1 MEIII
6 GIIKGSI
13 IAIALIYSLSRV
25 WVMPESQRQRCVK
38 AVHAWHIERI
48 HKIDNLAVDGTIKSE
63 MIEFSQIKETE
74 QLEQVCGVK
83 NAEELY

>member
-13 IAIALIYSLSRV
+13 ITVALVLFANRIMAL
-25 WVMPESQRQRCVK
+25 PESQRQKCVE
-38 AVHAWHIERI
+38 AVHTWHIERI
-48 HKIDNLAVDGTIKSE
+48 HKVDKLEVDGKIKDE
-63 MIEFSQIKETE
+63 MIEFSYIKEQE

-83 NAEELY
+83 E